1 MNEEDI
7 FRSIHRYEEEIKKLR
22 GKIGKKVKKHKI
34 GGKVCICDV
43 RMEEEIKKL
52 RGKITQLG
60 RKGKKVKQGKNKHK
74 IGGKVCICDAKII
87 REGNEW
93 KVKRLLV

>member
-7 FRSIHRYEEEIKKLR
+7 FRSIHRY
-22 GKIGKKVKKHKI
+22 
-34 GGKVCICDV
+34 
-43 RMEEEIKKL
+43 EEEIKKL